1 MRSGVLLIDKPAG
14 LTSHDATH
22 ALSMKLREKA
32 GHTGTLDRFA
42 TGLLIVCLGRAT
54 RLSRYLTKLDKTYE
68 ALAVLGRTTDTYDR
82 EGATVSSSDLVPTA
96 GDVSAL
102 AAALTGRIVQAPP
115 PYSAKKIGGRRA
127 SDYARRGIEVS
138 VGPVEVRIH
147 SLSVLDYGYPR
158 LRLAVACSSGTYV
171 RSLVKDLG
179 DRLACGAYTEELRR
193 TGIGRFSVDGALPLR
208 EALAMSPPEM
218 EKRIIPGTEALDF
231 LPAVTLT
238 EEEGRHFMSGRS
250 LSCPA
255 AGDRFRVLGK
265 EGGFIGVGRKE
276 EQLLRPETILG
287 AWEEIT

>member
-1 MRSGVLLIDKPAG
+1 MRSGVLLIDKPQG
-14 LTSHDATH
+14 LTSHDVTH
-22 ALSMKLREKA
+22 ALSKALEVKA

-54 RLSRYLTKLDKTYE
+54 RLSWYLTKLDKTYE
-68 ALAVLGRTTDTYDR
+68 ALAVLGRTTDTYDS

-102 AAALTGRIVQAPP
+102 AAALAGKILQTPP
-115 PYSAKKIGGRRA
+115 PYSAKKVRGRRA
-127 SDYARRGIEVS
+127 SDYARKGIEVS
-138 VGPVEVRIH
+138 VGPVEVLIH

-208 EALAMSPPEM
+208 EALAMAPPGIET
-218 EKRIIPGTEALDF
+218 RVIPGSEALDF

-238 EEEGRHFMSGRS
+238 AEEGRVFTSGRP
-250 LSCPA
+250 LPCPA
-255 AGDRFRVLGK
+255 AGDRFRVLAK
-265 EGGFIGVGRKE
+265 EGGLIGVGRKE
-276 EQLLRPETILG
+276 EQLLRPETIL
-287 AWEEIT
+287 AEPE